1 MVSFCGLLVDWWVHG
16 WLFLEGE
23 YLLPVVLHADHCP
36 ALLLRLV
43 IESLR
48 EGADLRVRQTF
59 RRAVG
64 VLAVRIVVQDEHREP
79 RAVAGLGVLQHLLVA
94 GRIAEGRVRPAPD

>member
-1 MVSFCGLLVDWWVHG
+1 MVGFFPRFVVLLVDWLVGG

-36 ALLLRLV
+36 AVLLRLV

-48 EGADLRVRQTF
+48 ESADLRVRQTL
-59 RRAVG
+59 RRAIGIFALRV
-64 VLAVRIVVQDEHREP
+64 VVQDEHREP
-79 RAVAGLGVLQHLLVA
+79 RPVSGLGVLQHLLVA
-94 GRIAEGRVRPAPD
+94 R

>member
-1 MVSFCGLLVDWWVHG
+1 MVGFFLRFVGLLVAWWVDG

-36 ALLLRLV
+36 AVLLRLV

-48 EGADLRVRQTF
+48 ESANLRVRQTL
-59 RRAVG
+59 RRAIGIFALSVF
-64 VLAVRIVVQDEHREP
+64 VQEEHRQLC
-79 RAVAGLGVLQHLLVA
+79 ADAYMGYVAHLLVA
-94 GRIAEGRVRPAPD
+94 